1 MKSFFPKTCPAC
13 GEPLSIVYGDKE
25 ETIKLI
31 CKNKNCIG
39 SKLKRLQIGIIA
51 LEIRGFG
58 PKVIEKLMYAGIN
71 STIELFNPEIFNE
84 KNLINSGYFKK
95 GRALEK
101 ILNSIE
107 NVKSIPIQNFILSLQ
122 LNDVGETASKKIALL
137 MSGLNSD
144 FTGLPYSIR
153 DNMNEIIENISEK
166 IKIIE
171 NQTKIK
177 IVKIIPVKKIS
188 KKVLKLV
195 AIEENNLEIIETI
208 KKLNWEI
215 VDLNTENCNMLI
227 VENDKF
233 NTTQIK
239 TAKEL
244 GLKIMSIKKIKLLF
258 L

>member
-1 MKSFFPKTCPAC
+1 
-13 GEPLSIVYGDKE
+13 
-25 ETIKLI
+25 
-31 CKNKNCIG
+31 
-39 SKLKRLQIGIIA
+39 
-51 LEIRGFG
+51 
-58 PKVIEKLMYAGIN
+58 
-71 STIELFNPEIFNE
+71 
-84 KNLINSGYFKK
+84 
-95 GRALEK
+95 
-101 ILNSIE
+101 
-107 NVKSIPIQNFILSLQ
+107 
-122 LNDVGETASKKIALL
+122 
-137 MSGLNSD
+137 
-144 FTGLPYSIR
+144 
-153 DNMNEIIENISEK
+153 MNEIIENINGK

-177 IVKIIPVKKIS
+177 IEKIIIPVKTGS

-195 AIEENNLEIIETI
+195 AIEENNLEIIEII

-227 VENDKF
+227 VENDKS